1 MAEWIYTGITGL
13 QECESAPGYKKF
25 RIQPLLGQE
34 LDYASFTYESM
45 YGKIVSGWERNGKQ
59 IKYKI
64 SVPANTTAEIFLSG
78 KVVETDSV
86 CFTEEGIRSRAV
98 VGSGEYVFVTEM

>member
-1 MAEWIYTGITGL
+1 M
-13 QECESAPGYKKF
+13 QECEYSPGYKKF

-64 SVPANTTAEIFLSG
+64 SVPANTTAEVCLSG
-78 KVVETDSV
+78 KVVEKDSV
-86 CFTEEGIRSRAV
+86 CFTG
-98 VGSGEYVFVTEM
+98 GNP

>member
-1 MAEWIYTGITGL
+1 M
-13 QECESAPGYKKF
+13 
-25 RIQPLLGQE
+25 
-34 LDYASFTYESM
+34 DYASFTYESM

-64 SVPANTTAEIFLSG
+64 SVPANTTAEICLSG

-98 VGSGEYVFVTEM
+98 VGSGEYVFVTEV